1 MYSRTATGPIGETNR
16 TLKVRLGEYK
26 QAVRRGDLNN
36 GIAAH
41 TYFRKR
47 CCRDVGDTIGN

>member
-47 CCRDVGDTIGN
+47 CCRDVGGN